1 MVSVKEIEEDFQ
13 LGASKSD
20 LSEFRPTRILP
31 RYEILFCK
39 GRFPSVFCDR
49 YFDRSKG
56 LTERGTNATE
66 RGPTGEA
73 RRDCCWQCFC
83 NVAEKRFGLFLQCG

>member
-1 MVSVKEIEEDFQ
+1 MASVKEIEEYFQ
-13 LGASKSD
+13 LGACKSD

-39 GRFPSVFCDR
+39 GGFQV
-49 YFDRSKG
+49 YFVTDILTEVKG
-56 LTERGTNATE
+56 LGETGAT
-66 RGPTGEA
+66 A
-73 RRDCCWQCFC
+73 MRRDRPERREDCWQCFC